1 MSRRATIRF
10 GTIVQMKNKWLV
22 IFAAAASL
30 LAGCAGPDRA
40 GSGQTRRAPKSAV
53 DVFYLDETPR
63 KKHTEIAALSF
74 RGSRADQ
81 SKAFRYFVKEAKR
94 LGADAVIIDAPRDND
109 LKAGRLGFGPD
120 FLWTASAVVYHP

>member
-1 MSRRATIRF
+1 
-10 GTIVQMKNKWLV
+10 MKKNGLAMLLV
-22 IFAAAASL
+22 ASL
-30 LAGCAGPDRA
+30 IASCAAPDRV
-40 GSGQTRRAPKSAV
+40 GSEQTKRAPKSAI
-53 DVFYLDETPR
+53 DVFYLDEKVP

-94 LGADAVIIDAPRDND
+94 LGADGLIIDAPRYND

-120 FLWTASAVVYHP
+120 FLWRASAIVYNP